1 MKRDYRVYLR
11 DMLQALHNASQFLE
25 GLSYKEFVADRKTI
39 SAVVRELEIVGEATK
54 QIPKSIR
61 KKYPQ
66 IPWSDMAGMR
76 DKLIH
81 FYFGV
86 DLEIVWETVKVRIP
100 ALKPLIEDVLRDLEG
115 QGLFEGKH
123 QS

>member
-11 DMLQALHNASQFLE
+11 DILQAFRNARQFLE
-25 GLSYKEFVADRKTI
+25 GLSYKEFIDDRKTI
-39 SAVVRELEIVGEATK
+39 SAVVRELEIAGEAAK
-54 QIPKSIR
+54 QIPVPVR

-86 DLEIVWETVKVRIP
+86 DMEIVWETVKVRIP
-100 ALKPLIEDVLRDLEG
+100 EIEPLIEDVLSSLE
-115 QGLFEGKH
+115 Q
-123 QS
+123 Q